1 MSGLMDNFWA
11 APPVAR
17 TLAAAVFVTS
27 VGVRL
32 LGVIPAQWI
41 YLDPYHLVMI
51 PPQIWRLATNF
62 LVSGPQLGIV
72 LDPYFLFSY
81 VKQLETSN
89 PKFSRKEDVVWYL
102 TTVSGMILGLNYL
115 SGTNAPFCLQGLVL
129 ALAYTGTQDQRG
141 QQASFFFLTIPAQ
154 LVPYAMLFA
163 TLVMAGPDQLFIQ
176 MCGLVA
182 AHLHDFL
189 FRIWPEF
196 GGGRNILA
204 TPAFMSRLIQT
215 AQVERRSY
223 GTAQYGGGSG
233 RTTGAS
239 AGSGPLPDSWKTRGA
254 GHRLG

>member
-32 LGVIPAQWI
+32 LGVIPAGWL
-41 YLDPYHLVMI
+41 YLDPYHLVTP

-81 VKQLETSN
+81 LKQLETSN
-89 PKFSRKEDVVWYL
+89 PKFSKKEDVVWYL
-102 TTVSGMILGLNYL
+102 MTVSTMILVLNYL
-115 SGTNAPFCLQGLVL
+115 SGTNAPFCLQGLIL

-204 TPAFMSRLIQT
+204 TPEFMSEAMQMIGLG
-215 AQVERRSY
+215 ERSY
-223 GTAQYGGGSG
+223 GAVYYGGGSG
-233 RTTGAS
+233 RTTGSS
-239 AGSGPLPDSWKTRGA
+239 AGSGPLPDSWKTRGT